1 VSHGIILVMG
11 LRSVH
16 AYQVGNI
23 MLAKILLMVTV
34 LLLTSEAQAAS
45 LVRLRLGSNADR
57 DLLQLTVLFRSKEEP
72 IRVEV
77 RAYESLDRLPAD
89 PLKAQIRPIEG
100 RGDQY
105 RDSKGAFLLKVT
117 LAPEI
122 DTSFGT
128 ADIEI
133 EYEQLKLA
141 IGSHHIGYEVTVF
154 HGDSIEFTTATSLKL
169 IEILDQPRD
178 IKVIDFRNVMET
190 KNVNETVFVVSADGM
205 LTKGTVETEK
215 ATSAAVFETFTR
227 NSKYLRPNDIASAA
241 PAGGI
246 QIAGATGDGRTIV
259 GRVVDSQKIGV
270 LTIVDP
276 LNKVVAVSSDGLE
289 VAAIANTAA
298 SPNSADAKRQQM
310 VVAEQNRAPWIP
322 QPHIPIYY
330 ATNRNVA
337 KPASR
342 GSDRFGNELANLSY
356 GSCLASVPLV
366 VHRRGRLERP
376 GWWDSPD
383 PSQHFLVEQV
393 NALAI
398 DPFFAVLK
406 TTLSKGNAT
415 DVLLY
420 IHGFNNTFEDC
431 ILTAAQIKQDT
442 EFSGTVVVF
451 SWPSEGVTFNW
462 SNLEGPYKRDENKAK
477 GSYDV
482 VASFIQK
489 VIEQQVDSGGKIHI
503 LSHSMG
509 GRVTAEAL
517 QIIDKKL
524 PAGKKLFGHLVFA
537 APDVDAPRF
546 GSALPAMIRRS
557 NDVTLYYCE
566 DNLALMASRRVHS
579 EDRAGQGRIMNNGL
593 ECVDCKKANTSWLG
607 HGYLVER
614 DILLVDLQMLL
625 MLDRLA
631 TNRRPPLRE
640 NVYGA
645 DQKYWFFP

>member
-215 ATSAAVFETFTR
+215 ATSAAVFE
-227 NSKYLRPNDIASAA
+227 
-241 PAGGI
+241 
-246 QIAGATGDGRTIV
+246 Q
-259 GRVVDSQKIGV
+259 
-270 LTIVDP
+270 
-276 LNKVVAVSSDGLE
+276 VS
-289 VAAIANTAA
+289 
-298 SPNSADAKRQQM
+298 
-310 VVAEQNRAPWIP
+310 
-322 QPHIPIYY
+322 
-330 ATNRNVA
+330 
-337 KPASR
+337 
-342 GSDRFGNELANLSY
+342 
-356 GSCLASVPLV
+356 
-366 VHRRGRLERP
+366 
-376 GWWDSPD
+376 
-383 PSQHFLVEQV
+383 
-393 NALAI
+393 
-398 DPFFAVLK
+398 
-406 TTLSKGNAT
+406 TT
-415 DVLLY
+415 
-420 IHGFNNTFEDC
+420 E
-431 ILTAAQIKQDT
+431 
-442 EFSGTVVVF
+442 
-451 SWPSEGVTFNW
+451 
-462 SNLEGPYKRDENKAK
+462 
-477 GSYDV
+477 
-482 VASFIQK
+482 
-489 VIEQQVDSGGKIHI
+489 
-503 LSHSMG
+503 
-509 GRVTAEAL
+509 
-517 QIIDKKL
+517 
-524 PAGKKLFGHLVFA
+524 
-537 APDVDAPRF
+537 
-546 GSALPAMIRRS
+546 
-557 NDVTLYYCE
+557 
-566 DNLALMASRRVHS
+566 
-579 EDRAGQGRIMNNGL
+579 
-593 ECVDCKKANTSWLG
+593 
-607 HGYLVER
+607 
-614 DILLVDLQMLL
+614 
-625 MLDRLA
+625 
-631 TNRRPPLRE
+631 
-640 NVYGA
+640 
-645 DQKYWFFP
+645 